1 MEQPDDLYYLAK
13 INNGSQAAFAFLVD
27 KYKDMVYSIAIKIL
41 RDTDEAQDIAQD
53 SFIKAYQQIGAFQGR
68 SKFSTWLYTITYRTA
83 ITRLKQN
90 KVEIVTLGDDI
101 DAIADHLPGQIDL
114 LQSKQVKHYV
124 KMAIDK
130 LPQIDALLVTLYYI
144 NDLPIKEI
152 EEITGLSKPNI
163 KIKLFRARKVLESDL
178 KFLMDN
184 EQGANNESK

>member
-1 MEQPDDLYYLAK
+1 M
-13 INNGSQAAFAFLVD
+13 VD